1 MSVKTRTAIAT
12 FALAGA
18 IAGPLLAGTAHAA
31 SLKKLVVAEPV
42 HSTGYLPLYVAIHN
56 GYFKE
61 AGLDIEIYTS
71 EGGGAHTN
79 AVLTKQAF
87 AFIGGPEHN
96 AFAKIKGAEL
106 RAVVNVVDRG
116 NVYLV
121 AKKGMGPKKGESLA
135 AYMKGKNIATGFFGG
150 TPNSITRYL
159 LATWKL
165 GARKDVV
172 LKEMSNGA
180 ILAAV
185 RTGAATVGV
194 TSEPIL
200 TRGIKAGIWEEPFY
214 NVPKEL
220 GPYAYSTLNIRL
232 ESMKNDPQMV
242 QAFVKAVIRGLKF
255 TYAEP
260 AKAIAVAKKEFP
272 TMSPDDLK
280 ATLDRSFADNLWS
293 KDGMISPESWK
304 TGGSVVRT
312 ANILKKDVAYDE
324 IIDMKFVKTV
334 LSMLKK

>member
-1 MSVKTRTAIAT
+1 MSVKSSTKIAR
-12 FALAGA
+12 LMLVGA
-18 IAGPLLAGTAHAA
+18 IAAVTGSASALASGMKT
-31 SLKKLVVAEPV
+31 LVIAEPL

-61 AGLDIEIYTS
+61 AGLDIKIYTS

-121 AKKGMGPKKGESLA
+121 AKKGMGPKQGESLA
-135 AYMKGKNIATGFFGG
+135 AYMKGKKVATGFFGG

-159 LATWKL
+159 LTTWKL
-165 GARKDVV
+165 DAKKDIVMQ
-172 LKEMSNGA
+172 EMSNGG

-185 RTGAATVGV
+185 RTGAAVVGV
-194 TSEPIL
+194 TSEPLL
-200 TRGIKAGIWEEPFY
+200 TRGVEAGIWEEPFF

-232 ESMKNDPQMV
+232 ESMKNEPKMV
-242 QAFVKAVIRGLKF
+242 QAFVKAMIRGLKV

-260 AKAIAVAKKEFP
+260 EKAVAIAKKEFP
-272 TMSPDDLK
+272 TMSAKDLK

-293 KDGMISPESWK
+293 KDGMISPESWT
-304 TGGSVVRT
+304 TGGAVVRT

-324 IIDMKFVKTV
+324 IIDMQFVKTA
-334 LSMLKK
+334 LSALK